1 MKMNDYLHNAL
12 NLCNLGF
19 YDKTL
24 EILEE
29 VFKDDLNIY
38 KAWRALVQIHLTRRK
53 LRSEPIDELIEA
65 LRCDPLNVWTL
76 MMMGNMILRD
86 NHYLEYAK
94 EYIEK
99 DIEYSPD
106 NVIAIDI
113 FEPSLRDHALI
124 ENALIYLMKSLL
136 VNDKDDAGT
145 DA

>member
-76 MMMGNMILRD
+76 MMMGDMILRD

-106 NVIAIDI
+106 NVIAQGQMHDI
-113 FEPSLRDHALI
+113 SKSRDGR
-124 ENALIYLMKSLL
+124 YSLL
-136 VNDKDDAGT
+136 ISDTIYPKK
-145 DA
+145 